1 MSGNRDQKYFSVK
14 SESEQLKI
22 SISYEH
28 WAALPQDLDSI
39 TSTHKGNTHI
49 CNSPLS
55 ENQTPS
61 SGQTQSLQ
69 TGRQNNHTYKII
81 KQ

>member
-39 TSTHKGNTHI
+39 TRVIHTSVTLHPQRIRHPLLARHKVYKHADKITIHI
-49 CNSPLS
+49 
-55 ENQTPS
+55 
-61 SGQTQSLQ
+61 
-69 TGRQNNHTYKII
+69 K
-81 KQ
+81 